1 MCIVVHACVA
11 MCVSEYLCTHFSV
24 CQVFSVFVCLCV
36 LGYVAQSWE
45 DEGTFLTKDMMG
57 MILLVAMVTRSQLQD
72 TSATSDT
79 ESQDSSFKPKL
90 NRDKKITRFYIFLH

>member
-1 MCIVVHACVA
+1 MHCCACVCGNV
-11 MCVSEYLCTHFSV
+11 CVR
-24 CQVFSVFVCLCV
+24 VFMYTFFCVCLCV

-57 MILLVAMVTRSQLQD
+57 MILLVAVVTRSQLQD